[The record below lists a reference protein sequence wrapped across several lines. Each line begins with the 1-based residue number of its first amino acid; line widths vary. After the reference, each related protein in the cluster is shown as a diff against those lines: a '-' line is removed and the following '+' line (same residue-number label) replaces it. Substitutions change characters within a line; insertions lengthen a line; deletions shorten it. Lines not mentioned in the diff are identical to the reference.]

1 MAAIV
6 QIRIPQTDGP
16 SADEKERQLLAN
28 LAELPSVIVA
38 LSGGADS
45 AYLAWAAQKALGS
58 RALSVTA
65 LSPSYSTHDRN
76 IVEDFVRAHNIH
88 HEFVETRE
96 MENPAYR
103 ANAADRCFH
112 CKDELFTVLD
122 EIAQQR
128 GFAATAYGVNADDT
142 LDFRPGHRAAKE
154 HRVLAPLLDV
164 GMRKSEI
171 RELSQRANLPTWNR
185 PASACLASRV
195 PYGTEVTPERLG
207 LIERGEA
214 ILRELGFQ
222 QFRVRLHD
230 NDKLA
235 RVEIAPEEMPRAFA
249 SEMAAEISA
258 RLKAVGLRL
267 RRARPRRLPPGL
279 AERSAQT
286 FRCGLR
292 AQLQFEPDL
301 SPVFPRNI
309 ISSISVSIFERG
321 RSDDG
326 GNMMP
331 RQRNLIFGIAI
342 AALAVVASGCQMGP
356 AVYRRIRSQLQRHR
370 ADPPRTLQRF
380 RQRHDHRQFRQQSS
394 HSRRRSLR
402 PASASTAQQKRL
414 DAIVSN
420 PPVEQKGD
428 TIRVGKDFGKIHNV
442 SIAYTIEVP
451 HDTEISTQVVSG
463 SQDISNVRGPV
474 KVDSASG
481 SIKVNGVERATTL
494 NTLSGSIDVQNIGD
508 DLRAS
513 SASGSVMASK
523 IKGDV
528 RISALSGETQIIDP
542 GGRVDADTGQR
553 HRRSA
558 RSDARRES
566 ARRLRYRKR
575 AGKSRRLELLGFE
588 DRVRR
593 RAPRRSGER
602 EFPVSPLKRFQDRSR
617 PTCRS

>member
-16 SADEKERQLLAN
+16 SADEKERQLLAS
-28 LAELPSVIVA
+28 LVELPSVIVA

-76 IVEDFVRAHNIH
+76 IVEDFVRAQSIH

-96 MENPAYR
+96 MDNPAYR

-122 EIAQQR
+122 EIARQR

-164 GMRKSEI
+164 RMRKSEI

-258 RLKAVGLRL
+258 RLKAAGFAYVALD
-267 RRARPRRLPPGL
+267 
-279 AERSAQT
+279 
-286 FRCGLR
+286 
-292 AQLQFEPDL
+292 LQ
-301 SPVFPRNI
+301 
-309 ISSISVSIFERG
+309 G
-321 RSDDG
+321 Y
-326 GNMMP
+326 
-331 RQRNLIFGIAI
+331 RQGSLNE
-342 AALAVVASGCQMGP
+342 AL
-356 AVYRRIRSQLQRHR
+356 
-370 ADPPRTLQRF
+370 
-380 RQRHDHRQFRQQSS
+380 
-394 HSRRRSLR
+394 
-402 PASASTAQQKRL
+402 K
-414 DAIVSN
+414 
-420 PPVEQKGD
+420 
-428 TIRVGKDFGKIHNV
+428 
-442 SIAYTIEVP
+442 
-451 HDTEISTQVVSG
+451 
-463 SQDISNVRGPV
+463 
-474 KVDSASG
+474 
-481 SIKVNGVERATTL
+481 
-494 NTLSGSIDVQNIGD
+494 
-508 DLRAS
+508 
-513 SASGSVMASK
+513 
-523 IKGDV
+523 
-528 RISALSGETQIIDP
+528 
-542 GGRVDADTGQR
+542 
-553 HRRSA
+553 
-558 RSDARRES
+558 RSDAVS
-566 ARRLRYRKR
+566 ARN
-575 AGKSRRLELLGFE
+575 SN
-588 DRVRR
+588 
-593 RAPRRSGER
+593 S
-602 EFPVSPLKRFQDRSR
+602 SQ
-617 PTCRS
+617 T